1 MLAKL
6 IHRDIQQALTSL
18 ASGDSMCNAEDLGKI
33 SANARCASV
42 SKRTYAAST
51 YDRIVPTCFPHNDNS
66 CKEPRSYS
74 EDTEYSTRRHGRD
87 DHLIG
92 GMA

>member
-18 ASGDSMCNAEDLGKI
+18 ASGDSMCDAENLGK
-33 SANARCASV
+33 V
-42 SKRTYAAST
+42 SDDTNMLVSQGTHAAST
-51 YDRIVPTCFPHNDNS
+51 YDRIVPTRFPHNDNA

-74 EDTEYSTRRHGRD
+74 EDTEYSARRHGRD
-87 DHLIG
+87 DRLIG

>member
-1 MLAKL
+1 MLNRFTRTGLGK
-6 IHRDIQQALTSL
+6 ALTSL
-18 ASGDSMCNAEDLGKI
+18 ASGDSMCDAEDLGK
-33 SANARCASV
+33 V
-42 SKRTYAAST
+42 SNDTRQPVSQGTHAAST
-51 YDRIVPTCFPHNDNS
+51 YDRIVPTRFPHNDNA

-74 EDTEYSTRRHGRD
+74 KNAKYSARRHGRD